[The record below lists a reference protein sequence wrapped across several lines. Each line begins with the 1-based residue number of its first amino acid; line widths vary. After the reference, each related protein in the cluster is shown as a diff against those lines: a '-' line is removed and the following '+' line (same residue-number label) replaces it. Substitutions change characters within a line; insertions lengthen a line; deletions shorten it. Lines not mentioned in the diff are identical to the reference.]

1 MYSKIP
7 EFSEGFL
14 VGILK
19 FNKSVDLKGSDS
31 LCSEQHFCS
40 CPPFL
45 KSSRQDDDH
54 LHFTKHNYD
63 DQYAILGKSKV
74 PWRDIFRI

>member
-19 FNKSVDLKGSDS
+19 FNKSVDFKGSDS